1 MRDPSNVD
9 SDLVEPAGILGAEAT
24 GEQLK
29 KLNFK
34 YVWVSPLVRTM
45 KTAIHMFKG
54 HPNLANIQFIV
65 EPMIRAIH
73 TTTQNMN
80 TDVVELMQ
88 RYAPGEP
95 ACCGLN
101 FDFSKITGLAE
112 PQLWNVNTVINP
124 SKKQQIIDNLSR
136 REGGATFA
144 NVHATMLEL
153 LCKELPDG
161 AFETE
166 DLLYE
171 RA

>member
-1 MRDPSNVD
+1 MQDPSNVD

-73 TTTQNMN
+73 TTT
-80 TDVVELMQ
+80 
-88 RYAPGEP
+88 
-95 ACCGLN
+95 
-101 FDFSKITGLAE
+101 
-112 PQLWNVNTVINP
+112 
-124 SKKQQIIDNLSR
+124 
-136 REGGATFA
+136 
-144 NVHATMLEL
+144 
-153 LCKELPDG
+153 
-161 AFETE
+161 
-166 DLLYE
+166 
-171 RA
+171 